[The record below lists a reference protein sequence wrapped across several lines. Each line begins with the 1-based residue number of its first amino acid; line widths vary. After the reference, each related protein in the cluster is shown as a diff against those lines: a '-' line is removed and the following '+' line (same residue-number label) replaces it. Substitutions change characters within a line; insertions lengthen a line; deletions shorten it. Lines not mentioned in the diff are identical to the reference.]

1 MLSRYQDETDACK
14 KHFFLQRLSVRRPN
28 ASFSVSDAEIAAA
41 VREVQSGRPAHELCA
56 AFGISLRTLFRWRR
70 RFGDLKPFAV
80 RALRELE
87 QENHRLRAEAA
98 RLVTSAPPYAA
109 PQIATIMTRSD
120 LGSGRISPGEPRVAT
135 VVGRYAALRLR

>member
-1 MLSRYQDETDACK
+1 M
-14 KHFFLQRLSVRRPN
+14 RRS
-28 ASFSVSDAEIAAA
+28 AFSDAEIAAA
-41 VREVQSGRPAHELCA
+41 VREVQSGRPAQELCA
-56 AFGISLRTLFRWRR
+56 AFGISPRTLFRWRR

-98 RLVTSAPPYAA
+98 RLAALAPPYAG

-120 LGSGRISPGEPRVAT
+120 LGSGRISPGEQRVAT